1 MYAISIFHVMFAEM
15 ITRQTQREIA
25 SSIARNPAV
34 ALIGPRQAGKTTL
47 ALSVANLQPSTYLD
61 LENPRDLA
69 KVTDIIR
76 FHVENRGKLIILDE
90 VQRAP
95 EIFSPIR
102 GIIDEE
108 RRRGSN
114 TGQFLF
120 LGSASMDLLR
130 QSGET
135 LAGRI
140 AYIELYP
147 VNALEYLG
155 YRHKKDPDHSISQ
168 LWLRGGFP
176 RSLLAATKRE
186 SFEWR
191 ENFLRTY
198 LERDI
203 PQLGPHIPAE
213 TLRRFWTMLAH
224 MQGGI
229 LNAAQLAGNLS
240 VSGTTVARYL
250 DLMVDLLLVR
260 RLQPWLSNTGKR
272 LIRSPKIYVRDSGI
286 VHSLLHIQT
295 INDLLGHPV
304 VGGSWEG
311 FVIENIL
318 SEAPG
323 HVSPFFYGTPGG
335 AEIDLLL
342 EFPNQ
347 EKWAIEIKRSSA
359 PSLSKGFYTACA
371 DVKPARRFAVYA
383 GQDRFPM
390 EHDTTAI
397 SLDEMMK
404 EIASA

>member
-1 MYAISIFHVMFAEM
+1 M
-15 ITRQTQREIA
+15 ITRQIQREIESA
-25 SSIARNPAV
+25 IAGNPAV
-34 ALIGPRQAGKTTL
+34 TLMGPRQVGKTTL
-47 ALSVANLQPSTYLD
+47 ALSIANLKPSIYLD
-61 LENPRDLA
+61 LENRRDLA
-69 KVTDIIR
+69 KVTDITR
-76 FHVENRGKLIILDE
+76 FHAENRKKLIILDE
-90 VQRAP
+90 VQRVP
-95 EIFSPIR
+95 EIFAPIR
-102 GIIDEE
+102 GLIDEE
-108 RRRGSN
+108 RRHGN
-114 TGQFLF
+114 HAGQFLF

-140 AYIELYP
+140 AYLELYP
-147 VNALEYLG
+147 VDGLEYLE
-155 YRHKKDPDHSISQ
+155 YRQQEDPDLSINQ

-176 RSLLAATKRE
+176 RSLLAATKKE
-186 SFEWR
+186 SFQWR

-203 PQLGPHIPAE
+203 PQLGPRIPAE

-229 LNAAQLAGNLS
+229 LNASRLAGNLS

-260 RLQPWLSNTGKR
+260 RLQPWFSNTGKR
-272 LIRSPKIYVRDSGI
+272 LIRSPKVYVRDSGI
-286 VHSLLHIQT
+286 VHALLHIQS

-318 SEAPG
+318 SRAPA
-323 HVSPFFYGTPGG
+323 HIFPFFYGTPGG

-342 EFPNQ
+342 EFSNR
-347 EKWAIEIKRSSA
+347 EKWAIEIKRNSA

-371 DVKPARRFAVYA
+371 DVNPARRFVVYA
-383 GQDRFPM
+383 GQDRFSM
-390 EHDTTAI
+390 GHNTTAI
-397 SLDEMMK
+397 SLQEMMK

>member
-1 MYAISIFHVMFAEM
+1 M
-15 ITRQTQREIA
+15 IARRIQRKIEL
-25 SSIARNPAV
+25 SIAGNPAV
-34 ALIGPRQAGKTTL
+34 ALMGPRQVGKTTL
-47 ALSVANLQPSTYLD
+47 ALNIAKAQPSIYLD
-61 LENPRDLA
+61 LENPRHLA
-69 KVTDIIR
+69 KVTDIAR
-76 FHVENRGKLIILDE
+76 FHAENRNKLIILDE
-90 VQRAP
+90 VQRTP
-95 EIFSPIR
+95 EIFAPVR

-108 RRRGSN
+108 RRCGN
-114 TGQFLF
+114 HAGQFLF

-147 VNALEYLG
+147 VDALEYLEYKRKENPG
-155 YRHKKDPDHSISQ
+155 LSISQ

-176 RSLLAATKRE
+176 RSLLAAAKME
-186 SFEWR
+186 SLEWR
-191 ENFLRTY
+191 DNFLRTY

-203 PQLGPHIPAE
+203 PQLGPRIPAE

-229 LNAAQLAGNLS
+229 LNASQLAGNLC

-260 RLQPWLSNTGKR
+260 RLQPWFSNTGKR

-286 VHSLLHIQT
+286 VHALLHIQD

-311 FVIENIL
+311 FVIENLL
-318 SEAPG
+318 SKASA
-323 HVSPFFYGTPGG
+323 HIFPFFYGTPGG

-342 EFPNQ
+342 EFPNR

-359 PSLSKGFYTACA
+359 PTLSKGFYTACA
-371 DVKPARRFAVYA
+371 DVKPTRRFVVYA

-390 EHDTTAI
+390 GHDTTAI
-397 SLDEMMK
+397 SLHEMMK
-404 EIASA
+404 EIAAA